1 VEQHE
6 PAWDPV
12 VETKDP
18 VAPWPKLI
26 DSVFNIVH
34 HTGLKKGET
43 YFTQLS
49 NYRINDSKYLPVTAP
64 SDQFFEFFV
73 WTRAVSGLVG
83 KDFIHRL

>member
-1 VEQHE
+1 
-6 PAWDPV
+6 
-12 VETKDP
+12 VETKNP

-26 DSVFNIVH
+26 DIVFNIVH
-34 HTGLKKGET
+34 HAGLKKGET

-73 WTRAVSGLVG
+73 WIRAVSRFVS
-83 KDFIHRL
+83 KNFIHLL